1 MSRFVCP
8 VVCLLVVVSAA
19 IYAPAAE
26 FMFRADVDGETI
38 EGRPLDWN
46 DHNMTLLGRD
56 GHLHV
61 FNPKKAKNAKRTA
74 PRFKGYSDSEMR
86 ARLYREFGDRYQFTS
101 TGHYLVVHP
110 RGEAGL
116 WAKRFEQIYKAFLS
130 YVRVRGFQVREPE
143 FPLVA
148 VVFRNRG
155 EYDSFVRRS
164 KTKALP
170 NTLGHYN
177 HESNRVYLFDITA
190 ENSGRDWS
198 ENAETIIHEVTHQM
212 AFNLGVHSR
221 PSPPPYWIPEGLA
234 TVFEA
239 RGVWRPRGSDRRE
252 DRINQGRLRDF
263 RHFAKDGDAPFSLKT
278 FVASD
283 TPFRSNGAAAYAQA
297 WALSFYL
304 SETQPRAFCQHLAAT
319 ADRPVYSLFS
329 AGERLKLFK
338 EAFGSDLEILEA
350 NFMRWI
356 EAL

>member
-1 MSRFVCP
+1 MIRLSLLLC
-8 VVCLLVVVSAA
+8 CLFTLGFSSTPAT
-19 IYAPAAE
+19 AAE
-26 FMFRADVDGETI
+26 FMFSAKVDGKTI

-46 DHNMTLLGRD
+46 DSNMTLLGRD
-56 GHLHV
+56 GQLHV
-61 FNPKKAKNAKRTA
+61 FNPKKAKEARRTA

-86 ARLYREFGDRYQFTS
+86 ARLYREFGDHYQFTS

-110 RGEAGL
+110 RGEAGK
-116 WAKRFEQIYKAFLS
+116 WAGRFERIYNAFFS
-130 YVRVRGFQVREPE
+130 YVRVRGFRIREPE

-155 EYDSFVRRS
+155 EYDGFVRRS

-177 HESNRVYLFDITA
+177 HETNRVYLFDVTA

-234 TVFEA
+234 TVFEP
-239 RGVWRPRGSDRRE
+239 RGVWSPRGSDRRE

-263 RHFAKDGDAPFSLKT
+263 KHFAKDGKPPFALQT

-304 SETQPRAFCQHLAAT
+304 SETQPRAFCKHLAAT
-319 ADRPVYSLFS
+319 ADRPVYSMFS
-329 AGERLKLFK
+329 AGERVKLFK
-338 EAFGSDLEILEA
+338 EAFGGDFAILEA
-350 NFMRWI
+350 NFMHWI
-356 EAL
+356 DAL